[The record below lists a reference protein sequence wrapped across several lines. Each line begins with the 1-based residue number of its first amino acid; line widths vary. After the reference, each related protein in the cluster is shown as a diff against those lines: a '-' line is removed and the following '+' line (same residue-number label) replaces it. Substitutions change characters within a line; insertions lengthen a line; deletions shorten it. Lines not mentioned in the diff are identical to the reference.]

1 VAGIL
6 DQNARP
12 CDPIYFVRLDR
23 DPARPLLLDG
33 AIGTEL
39 GARGLR
45 LRQEAPESWNLA
57 RPDEVRAVHAAYAA
71 VGAEAVQTNTFGLTR
86 QRLARFGLIDRQREI
101 AEAAVRL
108 AREGAPKAAVI
119 GSLGPTGETI
129 ALGGRADT
137 GPLRDAYAEAAAL
150 LAAAGVDAIHLET
163 QFHPAELQAAIEG
176 ARAGAPALP
185 LIASMALM
193 PGATGLETPH
203 GVPIGKMMRA
213 LEANLPDAVGANCAV
228 EAERMLQA
236 VTWLRE
242 RTDLPVWAKPQA
254 KLSDKCAT
262 GRSTETPEKFAR
274 HAVALVEAGAAAVGG
289 CCGTTPA
296 SIAALRAAIDH
307 EPAKVAS

>member
-1 VAGIL
+1 M
-6 DQNARP
+6 
-12 CDPIYFVRLDR
+12 
-23 DPARPLLLDG
+23 
-33 AIGTEL
+33 GTEL

-45 LRQEAPESWNLA
+45 LREEMPESWNLA

-71 VGAEAVQTNTFGLTR
+71 AGADAVQTNTFGLAAP
-86 QRLARFGLIDRQREI
+86 RLARFGLVDRQREI

-108 AREGAPKAAVI
+108 AREGAPNAAVI
-119 GSLGPTGETI
+119 GSLGPTGETV

-137 GPLRDAYAEAAAL
+137 APLRQAFADAAAA

-176 ARAGAPALP
+176 VRAGAPSLP

-213 LEANLPDAVGANCAV
+213 LQANLPDAVGANCAV
-228 EAERMLQA
+228 EAERMLQI
-236 VTWLRE
+236 VELLRDQL
-242 RTDLPVWAKPQA
+242 DLPVWAKPQA

-274 HAVALVEAGAAAVGG
+274 HARALAEAGAAAIGG

>member
-1 VAGIL
+1 M
-6 DQNARP
+6 
-12 CDPIYFVRLDR
+12 RLVR

-45 LRQEAPESWNLA
+45 FREEAPESWNLT

-71 VGAEAVQTNTFGLTR
+71 AGSEAVQTNTFGLTAP
-86 QRLARFGLIDRQREI
+86 RLGRFGLAGRQREI
-101 AEAAVRL
+101 ADAAVRL
-108 AREGAPKAAVI
+108 ARLGAPNAAII

-129 ALGGRADT
+129 ALGGRADIA
-137 GPLRDAYAEAAAL
+137 PLREAFAAAAAA

-176 ARAGAPALP
+176 ARAGAPNLP

-203 GVPIGKMMRA
+203 GVPIGMMMRA
-213 LEANLPDAVGANCAV
+213 LEACLPDAVGANCAV

-236 VTWLRE
+236 VTLLRE
-242 RTDLPVWAKPQA
+242 KLDLPVWAKPQA

-262 GRSTETPEKFAR
+262 GRSSETPEKFAR
-274 HAVALVEAGAAAVGG
+274 HARALADAGAAAIGG
-289 CCGTTPA
+289 CCGTTAA
-296 SIAALRAAIDH
+296 SIAALRAALDH